1 MKHARSAADVC
12 RPHTAASERGRC
24 ISTPANLPRR
34 STLGDDETRKHLWAD
49 MLARVSHEFLPIYI
63 YAAKV
68 FRKRKKNKQRKKAWP

>member
-1 MKHARSAADVC
+1 MKRAADVC

-34 STLGDDETRKHLWAD
+34 STLGDDETRKHLWAG